1 MKAVNLIPVEER
13 RNTSVAGRSGG
24 GAYALLGALVV
35 LIVLASSWAV
45 AGRNVSDKRAQ
56 LADTQAEAT
65 RVQAAADRLAVFQKF
80 SDLRAKRVDTV
91 TSIARSR
98 FNWARALRE
107 VSRTLPAGVS
117 LTAMTGTVTPAADV
131 DGAVSDPLRTALP
144 NPALVL
150 QGCANGQ
157 DGVAVLLSDLRRIE
171 GVERVALSSST
182 KDGGTGGDCSGGRRN
197 RPAFSLTLFFKAPS
211 ATLSAA
217 PASGS
222 AATATSGT
230 AGASGTASPTSSTT
244 SSTTS
249 TGASK

>member
-35 LIVLASSWAV
+35 LIVLASSWAI
-45 AGRNVSDKRAQ
+45 AGRSVSDKRAQ

-65 RVQAAADRLAVFQKF
+65 RVQASADRLAVFQRF

-98 FNWARALRE
+98 FDWARALRE

-117 LTAMTGTVTPAADV
+117 LTAMTGTVTPTASA

-171 GVERVALSSST
+171 GVERVALSSSA
-182 KDGGTGGDCSGGRRN
+182 KGGGSAGDCEAGRPN
-197 RPAFSLTLFFKAPS
+197 RPAFSLTLFFKAP
-211 ATLSAA
+211 AGTLSAA
-217 PASGS
+217 SAGTS
-222 AATATSGT
+222 AATPTSGT
-230 AGASGTASPTSSTT
+230 APASGASTT

>member
-1 MKAVNLIPVEER
+1 MKAVNLIPVEDR

-45 AGRNVSDKRAQ
+45 AGRSVSDKRAQ
-56 LADTQAEAT
+56 LADTQAEAA
-65 RVQAAADRLAVFQKF
+65 RVQAAADRLAVFQRF
-80 SDLRAKRVDTV
+80 TDLRAKRVDTV

-98 FNWARALRE
+98 FNWARAMRE

-117 LTAMTGTVTPAADV
+117 LTAMTGTVTPTASA

-157 DGVAVLLSDLRRIE
+157 DGVALLLSDLRRIE
-171 GVERVALSSST
+171 GVERVALSSSA
-182 KDGGTGGDCSGGRRN
+182 KGSGSGGDCAGGRPN
-197 RPAFSLTLFFKAPS
+197 RPAFSLTLFFKAP
-211 ATLSAA
+211 AGTLSAA
-217 PASGS
+217 PAGTSS
-222 AATATSGT
+222 ATST
-230 AGASGTASPTSSTT
+230 SSSAPASGTGAAT

>member
-35 LIVLASSWAV
+35 LIVLASSWAI
-45 AGRNVSDKRAQ
+45 AGRSVSDKRAQ

-65 RVQAAADRLAVFQKF
+65 RVQASADRLAVFQRF

-98 FNWARALRE
+98 FDWARALRE

-117 LTAMTGTVTPAADV
+117 LTAMTGTVTPTASA

-171 GVERVALSSST
+171 GVERVALSSSA
-182 KDGGTGGDCSGGRRN
+182 KGGGSGGDCAGRAPESSRLLADAVLQGAGRDPVGRVGRHRGGHRP
-197 RPAFSLTLFFKAPS
+197 RPAR
-211 ATLSAA
+211 A
-217 PASGS
+217 PASG
-222 AATATSGT
+222 A
-230 AGASGTASPTSSTT
+230 STT
-244 SSTTS
+244 SSSTTS

>member
-1 MKAVNLIPVEER
+1 MKAVNLIPVEDR

-56 LADTQAEAT
+56 LADTQAEAA
-65 RVQAAADRLAVFQKF
+65 RVQASADRLAVFQKF

-117 LTAMTGTVTPAADV
+117 LTAMTGTVTPAANV
-131 DGAVSDPLRTALP
+131 DGSVSDPLRTALP

-182 KDGGTGGDCSGGRRN
+182 KAGGTGGDCSGGRPN

-217 PASGS
+217 AAG
-222 AATATSGT
+222 AATATSTT
-230 AGASGTASPTSSTT
+230 APVSGAAASTPAAT

-249 TGASK
+249 TGATK